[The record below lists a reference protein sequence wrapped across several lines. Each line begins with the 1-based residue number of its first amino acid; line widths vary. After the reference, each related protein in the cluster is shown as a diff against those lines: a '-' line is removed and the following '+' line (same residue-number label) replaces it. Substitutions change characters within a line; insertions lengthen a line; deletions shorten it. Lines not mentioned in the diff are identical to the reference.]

1 MNNSIHRLLDLA
13 IAIQQ
18 IPAPTFHE
26 AGRAGFVRARFAEE
40 GLQDVEIDS
49 AGNVYARLGSARQLP
64 TTRPNPGR

>member
-1 MNNSIHRLLDLA
+1 MNNLALKLLDLA

-26 AGRAGFVRARFAEE
+26 AERAAFVRARFAEE

-49 AGNVYARLGSARQLP
+49 AGNVYARLSQTVANSLD
-64 TTRPNPGR
+64 